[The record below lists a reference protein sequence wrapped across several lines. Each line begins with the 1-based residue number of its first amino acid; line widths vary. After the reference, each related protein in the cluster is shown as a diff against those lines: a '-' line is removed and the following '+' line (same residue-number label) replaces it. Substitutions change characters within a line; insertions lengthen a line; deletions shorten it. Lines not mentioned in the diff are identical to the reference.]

1 VSVTHPSGDDTRV
14 RILDTALELIA
25 EKGFAGTSTREL
37 SERLG
42 FTKAALYYHF
52 RTKDDLLAALIAPAL
67 SDLAALVD
75 DDATPHPEPAV
86 RRDLLFRYVD
96 LVATHRNLIQVVS
109 QDPSVARRPTLG
121 RSLELYGRLSQ
132 LLSGQEHPDTTQ
144 RAFVRAALGAI
155 HAVLLHS
162 APDDDLEAVR
172 EAARIAGGR
181 ALGLPASALARRSS
195 P

>member
-1 VSVTHPSGDDTRV
+1 MVIAPEISRDGTRK
-14 RILDTALELIA
+14 RILDAALDLIA
-25 EKGFAGTSTREL
+25 EHGFAATSTREL

-67 SDLAALVD
+67 NDLATLVEK
-75 DDATPHPEPAV
+75 ASPHPEPAA
-86 RRDLLFRYVD
+86 RRELLGRYVE

-121 RSLELYGRLSQ
+121 GSLELYGQLSQ
-132 LLSGQEHPDTTQ
+132 LLSGQEHPDVTQ

-155 HAVLLHS
+155 HAVLLHA
-162 APDDDLEAVR
+162 APDDDLDVVQ
-172 EAARIAGGR
+172 EAARIAGCR
-181 ALGLPASALARRSS
+181 ALGIPVGGPRRLM
-195 P
+195 